1 MVTLDDVDL
10 LAGTWEAG
18 VPHEMFDLLRRE
30 APVFWHAEP
39 EGRGFW
45 ALTKHADVLGVS
57 RDPGRF
63 SSELGATFIDDQ
75 TDESLAAMR
84 LSILNMDPPKHNRY
98 RKLVSRGFTPR
109 VIANLNEAIERR
121 AARIVDDVADKGEC
135 DFVEDIAAK
144 LPLEIICEM
153 IGLPEADWPRMF
165 ELSNTMVGF
174 DDPDYQATPEDGA
187 AAAMEIFGYC
197 DQIAQERRAD
207 PREDIMTALVSAE
220 LEGERLDDLE
230 LNLFF
235 VTLVVAGNETTRNL
249 INHSM
254 LALLDNPSEVGA
266 AAGGPRAV
274 ADGRRGDVA
283 VGDVHPQLPAH
294 GHRRRDDPRA
304 ADRRRRQGRH
314 VLHVRQP
321 GRGRVHR
328 PAPLRRGPG
337 PEPARHLRRRRR
349 APLPRRQPRPGRDRG
364 DHAARRRRARRRRA
378 GRAGAAV
385 AERLREWRERDADSL
400 PSPDVI
406 DRSST
411 SFVKIHGHDV
421 AYRSGGPADAPVVVL
436 VHGIAGSSSTW
447 APVMDRLADS
457 YRVISPDLLGH
468 GESAKPRGD
477 YSLGAY
483 ACGIRDLLAVLD
495 VDRATFV
502 GHSLGGGIAM
512 QLAYQFPEHCE
523 RLALVASGGLG
534 KEVSG
539 LLRLLSAP
547 GSEYVLPLFLN
558 SRLHGVAA
566 PVWRALGVLRL
577 RGDTLLEE
585 LWATWSR
592 LTDSRAQRAF
602 VHTLRAVVDVAGQ
615 RVSARDRLYL
625 AREVPTMIVWG
636 DRDRVIPVEHAPA
649 AHALM
654 PGSRLEIVPGA
665 GHFLP
670 IERPD
675 LVASLLRDFIET
687 THAASVTPDQWHE
700 VLTGASG
707 PSRGSRMDPARA
719 GRRSQG
725 RRRSPGRPPGEE
737 EDAASGGQT
746 CRSRRMTSGSG
757 HHYAGAASASVATLT
772 AQG

>member
-30 APVFWHAEP
+30 APVFWHPEP

-45 ALTKHADVLGVS
+45 ALTKHADVLSVS
-57 RDPGRF
+57 RDPAKF

-197 DQIAQERRAD
+197 DQIAQERRTD
-207 PREDIMTALVSAE
+207 PREDIMTALVDAE
-220 LEGERLDDLE
+220 LEGERLDDME

-254 LALLDNPSEVGA
+254 LALLDNPSEVA
-266 AAGGPRAV
+266 RLRADRDPV
-274 ADGRRGDVA
+274 ANRGRGDAA
-283 VGDVHPQLPAH
+283 VGDVDPQLPAH
-294 GHRRRDDPRA
+294 RDGGHGAPRP
-304 ADRRRRQGRH
+304 ADRGRRQGRY

-328 PAPLRRGPG
+328 PAPLRRGPR
-337 PEPARHLRRRRR
+337 PEPACHVRRRRR
-349 APLPRRQPRPGRDRG
+349 PPLPRRQPGPGRDRG
-364 DHAARRRRARRRRA
+364 DHAPRGGRARRHRA
-378 GRAGAAV
+378 GRAGAPPAQ
-385 AERLREWRERDADSL
+385 RLREWRQGDAHSL
-400 PSPDVI
+400 PSPGVR
-406 DRSST
+406 DRASSQ
-411 SFVKIHGHDV
+411 FVTIHGHEV
-421 AYRSGGPADAPVVVL
+421 AYRAGGPPDAPVVVL

-447 APVMDRLADS
+447 VPVMDRLADS
-457 YRVISPDLLGH
+457 YRVIAPDLLGH

-558 SRLHGVAA
+558 PRLQGVAS
-566 PVWRALGVLRL
+566 PLWRALGALRL
-577 RGDTLLEE
+577 RGDSLLEE
-585 LWATWSR
+585 LWETWSR
-592 LTDSRAQRAF
+592 LTDARAQRAF

-636 DRDRVIPVEHAPA
+636 DRDRVIPVAHAPV

-675 LVASLLRDFIET
+675 LMTDLLRDFIEST
-687 THAASVTPDQWHE
+687 EAACVTPDQWHE
-700 VLTGASG
+700 VLTGA
-707 PSRGSRMDPARA
+707 
-719 GRRSQG
+719 
-725 RRRSPGRPPGEE
+725 
-737 EDAASGGQT
+737 T
-746 CRSRRMTSGSG
+746 
-757 HHYAGAASASVATLT
+757 YAGAASASVATLT